1 MISWLFCSVWVLS
14 ASGLLR
20 LIVED
25 GKHSYLTLQSILY
38 LLSLD
43 VGGHSPLLANDF
55 YVLVPLD
62 RRPIRAILHRAA
74 DKYLAFMPDALTFK
88 SRWRWDL
95 LLLALIGSFRRA
107 IFLHFGGAYKVF
119 QVNFD
124 RVMVV
129 QSWDARVEGRARC
142 AKVFLLDLQVRQRS
156 EVSQIWKRALIRHRL
171 LPVAYHLLVFIAIS

>member
-1 MISWLFCSVWVLS
+1 M
-14 ASGLLR
+14 SGLLR

-43 VGGHSPLLANDF
+43 VGGHSPLLANDL

-88 SRWRWDL
+88 SR
-95 LLLALIGSFRRA
+95 
-107 IFLHFGGAYKVF
+107 
-119 QVNFD
+119 
-124 RVMVV
+124 
-129 QSWDARVEGRARC
+129 
-142 AKVFLLDLQVRQRS
+142 
-156 EVSQIWKRALIRHRL
+156 
-171 LPVAYHLLVFIAIS
+171 